1 MYLFEGR
8 SSFRKC
14 RSPGFCM
21 SLSKCREWER
31 SSLEGKKG
39 GGREVCHSLLNME
52 VLILIALM
60 CTCWSVERVGVER
73 VGVERVGVEG
83 CEAV

>member
-1 MYLFEGR
+1 MRERREEEG
-8 SSFRKC
+8 
-14 RSPGFCM
+14 
-21 SLSKCREWER
+21 E
-31 SSLEGKKG
+31 
-39 GGREVCHSLLNME
+39 GREVCHSLLNME